1 MANNGEIIRCS
12 HGFDRHFDSR
22 RPMKRRRGL
31 IACRTE
37 DAANRWFAENDPEGV
52 AFRYEVISGPV

>member
-1 MANNGEIIRCS
+1 
-12 HGFDRHFDSR
+12 
-22 RPMKRRRGL
+22 MKRRRGL